1 MLININEIN
10 TDLNFIWKIHATVTS
25 VYPKRNYTNSHSVG
39 EISCWD
45 LKDNSGSITLAAF
58 NLNSHI
64 MSDLLQMNQTYE
76 FSNLSVRLASDSF
89 KTLAHSYQLV
99 CTNTTVAT
107 QITSTPYDETPTFNF
122 VHLIQIPDLP
132 LNSIIDVQANVVR
145 DFGIST
151 GVRNVSV
158 WTRRYLHITQD
169 GIQTGLTLWNDQARL
184 IDHNMTGLQ
193 IKLKNV
199 KISSFDDDL
208 LDESFLL
215 LRELLNNLKSINDTD
230 PIGTLLSLFASVGYL
245 ATNSTVTISN
255 QTTNLNIF
263 VLLIGPSGS
272 GKTKIIGPVKRS
284 IINTMKALNI
294 PNENYGIIDD
304 FTIASL
310 TLKLAKSNA
319 FIMSDEAE
327 KPLLTLGFYSPFSDS
342 TAADRI
348 AGCKFFGTVPTTK
361 DTMTYHLEVSSHL
374 SFLGATTGRLWNRLI
389 DYYLQGNQ
397 TDGFSERFL
406 HYTIPK
412 KNDLNSIKSQTL
424 DYHNDNNDDNDD
436 SEEDISDDEYGTT
449 TAKNMNQN
457 QPSLTQILIV
467 CRLLGDRIFTLS
479 RHGTKKFNNKIRQY
493 QELAQHDDSDDINYA
508 SRIGKAAE
516 ILCKIAGI
524 SQIVKISLEI
534 LQILKDQNQLLYDD
548 TSLNFIRNTTQLI
561 ENKYPSA
568 NLVLEIQSSSTRL
581 AGYLFCN
588 YLRKMFIELY
598 NTSPLLP
605 NELSTRNQILPIQTS
620 LNTIREYIF
629 EINQLF
635 FLKRDLTGP
644 MGVLRRFPTDLVN
657 TALDELINYEFIRKG
672 YSNTTTINSNTE
684 QLTLNVETQAIETTT
699 NNSSISIKPT
709 IQNASKNPKTE
720 LSNTLIQLRT
730 PSIISSVSQTVNIS
744 GSPTH
749 IEILHSNLQTL
760 TETQFNNNST
770 LTTNLLSSNVEN
782 VTFNNQSTPVQVT
795 TNQFEDTSETML
807 TTNDSILK
815 YINKLHNNSDKIH
828 SNIHTSFSRIISPE
842 SLNHTK
848 LDPQK
853 NQFIGSSDIIMPLE
867 NITIPTN
874 NKTTMNTSERHV
886 STTTLHNFDNV
897 TNILTGFQNNISNN
911 ASTSI
916 ARPSFETNDL
926 SISNPASSNA
936 EPLSSNTAR
945 AQKSKRRTKTIEI
958 KKKKIKRK

>member
-1 MLININEIN
+1 
-10 TDLNFIWKIHATVTS
+10 
-25 VYPKRNYTNSHSVG
+25 
-39 EISCWD
+39 
-45 LKDNSGSITLAAF
+45 
-58 NLNSHI
+58 
-64 MSDLLQMNQTYE
+64 
-76 FSNLSVRLASDSF
+76 
-89 KTLAHSYQLV
+89 
-99 CTNTTVAT
+99 
-107 QITSTPYDETPTFNF
+107 
-122 VHLIQIPDLP
+122 
-132 LNSIIDVQANVVR
+132 
-145 DFGIST
+145 
-151 GVRNVSV
+151 
-158 WTRRYLHITQD
+158 
-169 GIQTGLTLWNDQARL
+169 
-184 IDHNMTGLQ
+184 
-193 IKLKNV
+193 
-199 KISSFDDDL
+199 
-208 LDESFLL
+208 
-215 LRELLNNLKSINDTD
+215 
-230 PIGTLLSLFASVGYL
+230 
-245 ATNSTVTISN
+245 
-255 QTTNLNIF
+255 
-263 VLLIGPSGS
+263 
-272 GKTKIIGPVKRS
+272 
-284 IINTMKALNI
+284 
-294 PNENYGIIDD
+294 
-304 FTIASL
+304 
-310 TLKLAKSNA
+310 
-319 FIMSDEAE
+319 
-327 KPLLTLGFYSPFSDS
+327 
-342 TAADRI
+342 
-348 AGCKFFGTVPTTK
+348 
-361 DTMTYHLEVSSHL
+361 
-374 SFLGATTGRLWNRLI
+374 
-389 DYYLQGNQ
+389 
-397 TDGFSERFL
+397 FL

-672 YSNTTTINSNTE
+672 SYIQTTSHTSVYMKCYPSTNILNNPVKRQIVEQILNDSKSDLKTYMTNLNNSTIKQKQILTNDSMQVLLQSDNKSLFNNLKQKYPERFLNNSNTTTINSNTE

-760 TETQFNNNST
+760 
-770 LTTNLLSSNVEN
+770 
-782 VTFNNQSTPVQVT
+782 
-795 TNQFEDTSETML
+795 
-807 TTNDSILK
+807 SIT
-815 YINKLHNNSDKIH
+815 Y
-828 SNIHTSFSRIISPE
+828 
-842 SLNHTK
+842 
-848 LDPQK
+848 
-853 NQFIGSSDIIMPLE
+853 
-867 NITIPTN
+867 
-874 NKTTMNTSERHV
+874 
-886 STTTLHNFDNV
+886 
-897 TNILTGFQNNISNN
+897 
-911 ASTSI
+911 
-916 ARPSFETNDL
+916 
-926 SISNPASSNA
+926 
-936 EPLSSNTAR
+936 
-945 AQKSKRRTKTIEI
+945 
-958 KKKKIKRK
+958 

>member
-1 MLININEIN
+1 MFHLTNLLFEYPSLIIM
-10 TDLNFIWKIHATVTS
+10 
-25 VYPKRNYTNSHSVG
+25 
-39 EISCWD
+39 
-45 LKDNSGSITLAAF
+45 
-58 NLNSHI
+58 NLEH
-64 MSDLLQMNQTYE
+64 Y
-76 FSNLSVRLASDSF
+76 
-89 KTLAHSYQLV
+89 
-99 CTNTTVAT
+99 
-107 QITSTPYDETPTFNF
+107 
-122 VHLIQIPDLP
+122 
-132 LNSIIDVQANVVR
+132 
-145 DFGIST
+145 
-151 GVRNVSV
+151 
-158 WTRRYLHITQD
+158 
-169 GIQTGLTLWNDQARL
+169 
-184 IDHNMTGLQ
+184 
-193 IKLKNV
+193 
-199 KISSFDDDL
+199 DL

-389 DYYLQGNQ
+389 DYYVQGNQ

-672 YSNTTTINSNTE
+672 SYIQTTSHTSVYMKCYPSTNILNNPVKRQIVE
-684 QLTLNVETQAIETTT
+684 QILNDSKSDLKTYMTNL
-699 NNSSISIKPT
+699 NNSTIKQKQILTNDSMQVLLQSDNKSLFNNLKQKYPERFLNSIKPT

-720 LSNTLIQLRT
+720 LSNTLIQSRT

-795 TNQFEDTSETML
+795 TNQFEDISETML

-828 SNIHTSFSRIISPE
+828 SNMHTSFSHIISPE

-897 TNILTGFQNNISNN
+897 TNILTGFQNNISNI

-916 ARPSFETNDL
+916 ARPSFETNG
-926 SISNPASSNA
+926 N
-936 EPLSSNTAR
+936 
-945 AQKSKRRTKTIEI
+945 
-958 KKKKIKRK
+958 

>member
-1 MLININEIN
+1 MSKILKNQQSIVNLIWRRNLQNSRKISINI
-10 TDLNFIWKIHATVTS
+10 
-25 VYPKRNYTNSHSVG
+25 
-39 EISCWD
+39 
-45 LKDNSGSITLAAF
+45 
-58 NLNSHI
+58 
-64 MSDLLQMNQTYE
+64 
-76 FSNLSVRLASDSF
+76 
-89 KTLAHSYQLV
+89 
-99 CTNTTVAT
+99 
-107 QITSTPYDETPTFNF
+107 
-122 VHLIQIPDLP
+122 
-132 LNSIIDVQANVVR
+132 
-145 DFGIST
+145 
-151 GVRNVSV
+151 
-158 WTRRYLHITQD
+158 
-169 GIQTGLTLWNDQARL
+169 
-184 IDHNMTGLQ
+184 
-193 IKLKNV
+193 
-199 KISSFDDDL
+199 DDL

-699 NNSSISIKPT
+699 NNSSISINKCIKPT

>member
-1 MLININEIN
+1 MSKILKNQQSIVNLIWRRNLQNSRKISINI
-10 TDLNFIWKIHATVTS
+10 
-25 VYPKRNYTNSHSVG
+25 
-39 EISCWD
+39 
-45 LKDNSGSITLAAF
+45 
-58 NLNSHI
+58 
-64 MSDLLQMNQTYE
+64 
-76 FSNLSVRLASDSF
+76 
-89 KTLAHSYQLV
+89 
-99 CTNTTVAT
+99 
-107 QITSTPYDETPTFNF
+107 
-122 VHLIQIPDLP
+122 
-132 LNSIIDVQANVVR
+132 
-145 DFGIST
+145 
-151 GVRNVSV
+151 
-158 WTRRYLHITQD
+158 
-169 GIQTGLTLWNDQARL
+169 
-184 IDHNMTGLQ
+184 
-193 IKLKNV
+193 
-199 KISSFDDDL
+199 DDL

-672 YSNTTTINSNTE
+672 SYIQTTSHTSVYMKCYPSTNILNNPVKRQIVEQILNDSKSDLKTYMTNLNNSTIKQKQILTNDSMQVLLQSDNKSLFNNLKQKYPERFLNNSNTTTINSNTE

-699 NNSSISIKPT
+699 NNSSISINKCIKPT

-828 SNIHTSFSRIISPE
+828 SNIHTSFSHIISPE